1 MENDSNTKNINLTKD
16 YGEKKEKTEIP
27 TEWLERKNQL
37 NYINNIFLE
46 DNIDKPHIYM
56 KKEINKKI
64 NGYLQQ
70 DKSKNIHDNTSCID
84 FNDILTKLI
93 ESKLRCTYCNKDI
106 YIIYTKKLQQDQWT
120 LDRIDNFKGHNNE
133 NTIISCLK
141 CNIHRG
147 RINSKKFLF
156 TKQLQIKK
164 SN

>member
-1 MENDSNTKNINLTKD
+1 MENNSNTKNIKLGKD
-16 YGEKKEKTEIP
+16 YGKRKNSIEIP
-27 TEWLERKNQL
+27 EEWLERKNQL
-37 NYINNIFLE
+37 QYINNIFLE
-46 DNIDKPHIYM
+46 DNIDNPHFYI

-70 DKSKNIHDNTSCID
+70 DKTKNIHDNTSCID

-106 YIIYTKKLQQDQWT
+106 YVIYTNKLQQDQWT
-120 LDRIDNFKGHNNE
+120 LDRIDNFKGHNIDN
-133 NTIISCLK
+133 IVISCLK

-147 RINSKKFLF
+147 RINCKKFLF
-156 TKQLQIKK
+156 TKQLTIKK